1 MRSVSLTRLIGTAS
15 FRLAAIYLAIFSVSV
30 ALLGVVVYFSV
41 GHEILAQIDERLI
54 EESAKL
60 RSDFQRNGIAHLAE
74 VIRARLG
81 AAGSLDYRLEDSAGR
96 ALAGALAP
104 AADGQY
110 REGWIKFVK
119 TEEDEDGP
127 DSDWERALVTK
138 LGDGSVLVVGDELDG
153 VEEAR
158 RAVLI
163 AFGWALGATILV
175 GASGGLLLG
184 AAFLRRIDAM
194 TGTAQEII
202 AGDLS
207 RRIPTSTGDADLAR
221 LARTFNT
228 MLDRI
233 GALLDANKH
242 VSIAIAHDLRS
253 PLARVLRRLEAAHAG
268 PPNLARYEEAIEA
281 AAADINGVIDTFAA
295 LLRIGQIESG
305 ARRAGFQPVDWAP
318 IVLEV
323 AEAFQ
328 PAAAAEGKTLAFD
341 LAANLPIF
349 GDRELLT
356 QLAANLIDN
365 SIRHTPPGSHIE
377 VRSQQV
383 EGRARLIVADNGPGV
398 DPRERDRIFERFYR
412 VDSARATP
420 GDGLGLSLVTA
431 IAGLHDASVSAADN
445 QPGLKIVVDLPALE
459 RDARSA
465 A

>member
-253 PLARVLRRLEAAHAG
+253 PLGRVLRRLEAAHAG

-281 AAADINGVIDTFAA
+281 GGDGSVPACGVQEHAHLGRHVRVAVGDPEYSA
-295 LLRIGQIESG
+295 LRQRDDCSARTVSVGDGKPDGGRRHSWNLRPEGLDLLSDVVFLFGGHES
-305 ARRAGFQPVDWAP
+305 P
-318 IVLEV
+318 
-323 AEAFQ
+323 
-328 PAAAAEGKTLAFD
+328 
-341 LAANLPIF
+341 
-349 GDRELLT
+349 LL
-356 QLAANLIDN
+356 
-365 SIRHTPPGSHIE
+365 SIE
-377 VRSQQV
+377 V
-383 EGRARLIVADNGPGV
+383 DN
-398 DPRERDRIFERFYR
+398 
-412 VDSARATP
+412 
-420 GDGLGLSLVTA
+420 
-431 IAGLHDASVSAADN
+431 
-445 QPGLKIVVDLPALE
+445 
-459 RDARSA
+459 
-465 A
+465 